1 MHFLSGKKIILLGI
15 IVVLLATIPLT
26 IYLIQKQ
33 QETRAG
39 AVASTTLSFSPTS
52 SQASP
57 IQKAVGD
64 TFDLDIMMDP
74 GSNQVSF
81 IELALTYNKDKLMVT
96 GNELV
101 PNANVL
107 STIAGP
113 VSTPG
118 NISITLSIGADP
130 TKVIQTITKIATI
143 SFKALATTETT
154 ATQVQ
159 FGGTTQVLSR
169 APTDQYNE
177 NVLSTTSP
185 AYIAIAAGTTTP
197 TPTATSSPAPTTGN
211 QLPICD
217 NLNVDRTT
225 SGTAPFSIAFTANGR
240 DSDGTISKVSFNFG
254 DGPVQDVTQ
263 AGGIGTNSVS
273 VQIAHTYRNPGTF
286 QASAIFTDNN
296 NAVSTASSSCGQTI
310 TVTGGA
316 GGPAPTS
323 QVTVVPQPS
332 STPTATLTPTVIP
345 LVTPTGPGHQ
355 VIAVGIAGV
364 ILTILGGFLFLAL

>member
-33 QETRAG
+33 QETRAR

-57 IQKAVGD
+57 LPKAVGE
-64 TFDLDIMMDP
+64 TFDFDIMMDP

-130 TKVIQTITKIATI
+130 TKIIQTTTKIATI
-143 SFKALATTETT
+143 SFKALATTGTT

-159 FGGTTQVLSR
+159 FGGATQVLSR

-185 AYIAIAAGTTTP
+185 VYIAIAAGTTTP
-197 TPTATSSPAPTTGN
+197 TPGPTSTPGPTTAN

-225 SGTAPFSIAFTANGR
+225 SGTTPFSIAFTANGR
-240 DSDGTISKVSFNFG
+240 DSDGTIRKVSFNFG

-273 VQIAHTYRNPGTF
+273 VQIAHTYANPGTF
-286 QASAIFTDNN
+286 QASAILTDNN
-296 NAVSTASSSCGQTI
+296 NAVSTASSSCTQTI
-310 TVTGGA
+310 TVTKTT

-323 QVTVVPQPS
+323 PAATTGQPT
-332 STPTATLTPTVIP
+332 STPSLTPTPTVIP
-345 LVTPTGPGHQ
+345 SITPTGPGHQ
-355 VIAVGIAGV
+355 VITVGIAGV

>member
-26 IYLIQKQ
+26 IYLIQRQ
-33 QETRAG
+33 QETRAR
-39 AVASTTLSFSPTS
+39 AVASTILSFSPPS
-52 SQASP
+52 SQALP
-57 IQKAVGD
+57 LQKAVGD
-64 TFDLDIMMDP
+64 TFNLDIMMDP

-81 IELALTYNKDKLMVT
+81 IELTLTYNKDKLAVT

-107 STIAGP
+107 SAIAGP

-130 TKVIQTITKIATI
+130 TKVIQTTTKIATV
-143 SFKALATTETT
+143 SFKTLATTETT

-185 AYIAIAAGTTTP
+185 AYVAIATGTTTP
-197 TPTATSSPAPTTGN
+197 IPTTTSSPAPTTGN

-240 DSDGTISKVSFNFG
+240 DLNGTISKVSFNFG

-273 VQIAHTYRNPGTF
+273 VQIAHTYTNPGTF
-286 QASAIFTDNN
+286 QASAILTDNN
-296 NAVSTASSSCGQTI
+296 NAVSTASGSCTQTI
-310 TVTGGA
+310 TVTRTT
-316 GGPAPTS
+316 GGPTPTS
-323 QVTVVPQPS
+323 QATATGQPTSTPS
-332 STPTATLTPTVIP
+332 STPTPTAIP
-345 LVTPTGPGHQ
+345 PITPTGPGHQ
-355 VIAVGIAGV
+355 VITAGIAGV